1 MGRSSTEI
9 SSVQLPCSQ
18 PNPALETD
26 TLERKVRSIMRSNAS
41 SSEKAAQI
49 HQLFAEQSAAVTAS
63 DNVVAPAKRGVFPG
77 RGAPAGCKHYKRK
90 CWIRAPCCDRYYPCR
105 RCHDEAENHEI
116 NRHAISMIAC
126 VQCGDKDQPVSATC
140 RTCGVRFARYFCP
153 PCRLYND
160 DDSAGR
166 TAYHCD
172 KCGICRVGLGL
183 GIDNHHCDQCNT
195 CVPIERIHDHPCRE
209 RTLDSNCPICNVHL
223 ATSTESS
230 YVLPCSH
237 SIHVE
242 CLEQYV
248 KAGNYTCP
256 LCSKCLLD
264 KETMKKWYKTLDERL
279 KLDLMP
285 PEFENRVS
293 RVLCN
298 DCETKTVAKFH
309 FRFHKCKDCGGYNTK
324 VLEQWDVEP
333 NESRE
338 STREEE
344 GETSSNNEEE
354 GERVE
359 ETVLEEDEERDAPNA
374 TTD

>member
-1 MGRSSTEI
+1 MRSRSAAHQ
-9 SSVQLPCSQ
+9 S
-18 PNPALETD
+18 D
-26 TLERKVRSIMRSNAS
+26 TMEEKVRIIMRSNATS
-41 SSEKAAQI
+41 TEKAAQI
-49 HQLFAEQSAAVTAS
+49 HDLFSRQRAAVSSALSST
-63 DNVVAPAKRGVFPG
+63 KRGVFPG
-77 RGAPAGCKHYKRK
+77 QGAKAGCEHYKRK
-90 CWIRAPCCDRYYPCR
+90 CWIKAPCCDKYYPCR
-105 RCHDEAENHEI
+105 RCHDEAEDHEI
-116 NRHAISMIAC
+116 DRHAISMIAC
-126 VQCGDKDQPVSATC
+126 VQCGDKDQPVARTC
-140 RTCGVRFARYFCP
+140 RTCGCLFAKYFCA

-160 DDSAGR
+160 DDSTGR

-183 GIDNHHCDQCNT
+183 GIDNHHCDRCNT

-264 KETMKKWYKTLDERL
+264 KATMKKWYETLDERL
-279 KLDLMP
+279 KLDQMP

-293 RVLCN
+293 KVLCN

-333 NESRE
+333 AESSE
-338 STREEE
+338 SSESNVTDEEE
-344 GETSSNNEEE
+344 RGMSARTENEED
-354 GERVE
+354 GRN
-359 ETVLEEDEERDAPNA
+359 DSNA
-374 TTD
+374 D